1 MSRCQNFPPL
11 RPAAGRRKGRRM
23 ARIYGWIT
31 SRLEGTSEESGQG
44 TIEYVLVMLAVTAV
58 AVVLISWAKSGEG
71 KSLLGGLF
79 GEVIGWIVGA
89 AKKFRV

>member
-1 MSRCQNFPPL
+1 M
-11 RPAAGRRKGRRM
+11 AGADDVGSADRER
-23 ARIYGWIT
+23 
-31 SRLEGTSEESGQG
+31 GQG

-79 GEVIGWIVGA
+79 GDVIGWIVGA

>member
-1 MSRCQNFPPL
+1 
-11 RPAAGRRKGRRM
+11 M
-23 ARIYGWIT
+23 ARIYAWVN
-31 SRLEGTSEESGQG
+31 SRLANSHDTESGNTESGQG

-79 GEVIGWIVGA
+79 GDVIGWIVGA

>member
-1 MSRCQNFPPL
+1 MTRMYAWLSTGM
-11 RPAAGRRKGRRM
+11 AADREK
-23 ARIYGWIT
+23 
-31 SRLEGTSEESGQG
+31 GQG

-58 AVVLISWAKSGEG
+58 AVVLISWAKSGQG

-79 GEVIGWIVGA
+79 DDVIGWVVGA

>member
-1 MSRCQNFPPL
+1 MTRMYAWLASR
-11 RPAAGRRKGRRM
+11 RSEAGTFER
-23 ARIYGWIT
+23 
-31 SRLEGTSEESGQG
+31 GQG

-58 AVVLISWAKSGEG
+58 AVVLISWAKSGQG

-79 GEVIGWIVGA
+79 DDVIGWVVGA

>member
-1 MSRCQNFPPL
+1 MTRMYAWLST
-11 RPAAGRRKGRRM
+11 RM
-23 ARIYGWIT
+23 AAD
-31 SRLEGTSEESGQG
+31 SEKGQG

-58 AVVLISWAKSGEG
+58 AVVLISWAKSGQG

-79 GEVIGWIVGA
+79 DDVIGWVVGA

>member
-1 MSRCQNFPPL
+1 MTQMYAWLS
-11 RPAAGRRKGRRM
+11 
-23 ARIYGWIT
+23 
-31 SRLEGTSEESGQG
+31 SRLAGDTEEGQG

-58 AVVLISWAKSGEG
+58 AVVLISWAKSGQG

-79 GEVIGWIVGA
+79 DDVIGWVVGA

>member
-1 MSRCQNFPPL
+1 MTRMYAWLST
-11 RPAAGRRKGRRM
+11 RM
-23 ARIYGWIT
+23 AADR
-31 SRLEGTSEESGQG
+31 EKGQG

-58 AVVLISWAKSGEG
+58 AVVLISWAKSGQG

-79 GEVIGWIVGA
+79 DNVIGWVVGA

>member
-1 MSRCQNFPPL
+1 MT
-11 RPAAGRRKGRRM
+11 RM
-23 ARIYGWIT
+23 YAWFV
-31 SRLEGTSEESGQG
+31 SKAEGTAEESGQG

-79 GEVIGWIVGA
+79 GDVIGWIVGA

>member
-1 MSRCQNFPPL
+1 MTHMYAWL
-11 RPAAGRRKGRRM
+11 AARSAAETG
-23 ARIYGWIT
+23 
-31 SRLEGTSEESGQG
+31 SERGQG

-58 AVVLISWAKSGEG
+58 AVVLISWAKSGQG

-79 GEVIGWIVGA
+79 DDVIGWVVGA

>member
-1 MSRCQNFPPL
+1 MAHMYAWL
-11 RPAAGRRKGRRM
+11 V
-23 ARIYGWIT
+23 ARIRSGGN
-31 SRLEGTSEESGQG
+31 EAGQG

-71 KSLLGGLF
+71 KSVLGGLF
-79 GEVIGWIVGA
+79 SDVIGWVVGA

>member
-1 MSRCQNFPPL
+1 
-11 RPAAGRRKGRRM
+11 M
-23 ARIYGWIT
+23 ARMYAWLSTKTAG
-31 SRLEGTSEESGQG
+31 GEEKGQG

-58 AVVLISWAKSGEG
+58 AVVLISWAKSGQG

-79 GEVIGWIVGA
+79 DDVIGWVVGA